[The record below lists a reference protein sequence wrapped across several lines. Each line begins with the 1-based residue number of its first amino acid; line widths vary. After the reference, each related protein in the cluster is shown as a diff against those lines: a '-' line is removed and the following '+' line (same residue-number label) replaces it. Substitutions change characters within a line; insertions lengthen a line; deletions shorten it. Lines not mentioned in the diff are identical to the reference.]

1 MNPVRINCMW
11 YVWNCQPGVTDHTQK
26 CSLWMH
32 SPWAAPLITGVNKRQ
47 QDVILKVRGTDS
59 SGRPSFP
66 LRPRLSLKET
76 RLATTSMFQS
86 TQKRSAVLTVG
97 RYRTDMKH
105 QLNQET
111 SLRHVNQSWLLYQP
125 SFEVGHTIV
134 SHETLRSCTS
144 RPFCFWDVVKSQVN
158 TCKNAYSATS
168 WYASKSSKLHM
179 DCEYVHVQALPWK
192 TTTYV
197 HDVTQAMIIY
207 IILLYIL

>member
-1 MNPVRINCMW
+1 MFETARQESPTIPRNVHFGCTPLEQLPWLLVYISGNRMW
-11 YVWNCQPGVTDHTQK
+11 YW
-26 CSLWMH
+26 
-32 SPWAAPLITGVNKRQ
+32 
-47 QDVILKVRGTDS
+47 KVRGTDS

-111 SLRHVNQSWLLYQP
+111 SLRHVKQSWLLYQP

-158 TCKNAYSATS
+158 TCKNAYSATY
-168 WYASKSSKLHM
+168 WCASKSSKLHM
-179 DCEYVHVQALPWK
+179 DCEYVHVQALP
-192 TTTYV
+192 
-197 HDVTQAMIIY
+197 
-207 IILLYIL
+207 